1 MTQGES
7 LLKVSLGAAAI
18 EGLLCDQHHVSWSLL
33 RSCLSHVTPAGGGD
47 SWLHLM
53 LRKTEAHKAG
63 HIDHI
68 RQMKV
73 RPRLFLA
80 IDKHPVA
87 PNHQGHTA
95 MGAWPSP
102 ART

>member
-53 LRKTEAHKAG
+53 LRKTEAHRGYSVQGRPSHSAS
-63 HIDHI
+63 
-68 RQMKV
+68 KV
-73 RPRLFLA
+73 QIQLGLP
-80 IDKHPVA
+80 HE
-87 PNHQGHTA
+87 
-95 MGAWPSP
+95 
-102 ART
+102 